1 MHIPEP
7 LARRLDQGRAERAL
21 LVEKSA
27 IDEATRTATLSFA
40 SEAPY
45 ERYWGVEILD
55 TTTSSMRQGRLR
67 SGANLLC
74 DHDARDVVGVVE
86 SVAIGADR
94 VARAVVRFGKSARAE
109 EVWQDVR
116 DGIRRNVSVGYLI
129 HKAQLVDTKDGQ
141 ETYRVTDWEPFE
153 VSLVS
158 VPADASVGVGRS
170 DAQPSKPARPT
181 LSLKTQTIKEST
193 MEHTTTAAETTRSY
207 AAEIAEAAAGC
218 TFPKAAEIAMRSI
231 NAGHTLQ
238 QFQNELI
245 LSVSNKPLRTDDNF
259 ARGLGCS
266 NIPYGDDYSRG
277 SQREMGTAGG
287 IGGQLV
293 RAFNQNRDLFSK
305 TKSVTLQLRAATDTV
320 TTASGRKIVSGGMGF
335 VEGGVLGL
343 QNALTIR
350 PADAAS
356 IEYSRYTGQQ
366 GAAAVQAAEGDTKAA
381 VRPDHSLI
389 VQNALTIAGFSKMSR
404 QAINDESELRRAV
417 EITLNR
423 SVATALDAALVNGA
437 VGFAGGFKALA
448 TAYTS
453 LVYGALVDA
462 ISEAVSMMQTAGFS
476 PTTAV
481 LNPAD
486 WLAISTARGTANDHY
501 LSGSYLGTMEPMLRG
516 LNVVLSPTITAG
528 TALVMDS
535 SHSELQ
541 IVENFT
547 VEVGYQ
553 GDDFV
558 KNLSVILGEMRV
570 LPVFRTV
577 GSARLITPKA

>member
-1 MHIPEP
+1 MQIPAQ

-21 LVEKSA
+21 LVERSA

-45 ERYWGVEILD
+45 ERYWGIEILD
-55 TTTSSMRQGRLR
+55 TTTTSMRQGRLR

-109 EVWQDVR
+109 EVWQDVVG
-116 DGIRRNVSVGYLI
+116 GIRRNVSVGYLI
-129 HKAQLVDTKDGQ
+129 HKATPIETRDGL

-170 DAQPSKPARPT
+170 DAQTSQPARPS
-181 LSLKTQTIKEST
+181 LSLKTPTIKESI
-193 MEHTTTAAETTRSY
+193 MENTPETRSH
-207 AAEIAEAAAGC
+207 AAAIAD
-218 TFPKAAEIAMRSI
+218 AASTCGFSNANEIAMRSI
-231 NAGHTLQ
+231 QAGHTVE
-238 QFQNELI
+238 QFQQELI
-245 LSVSNKPLRTDDNF
+245 RSVATKPLGS
-259 ARGLGCS
+259 AGLA
-266 NIPYGDDYSRG
+266 NNQER
-277 SQREMGTAGG
+277 RELGTAGG

-350 PADAAS
+350 PADAAA

-437 VGFAGGFKALA
+437 VGFTGGFKALA

-558 KNLSVILGEMRV
+558 KNLSVLLGEMRV